1 MAGAGGARRAQRLHG
16 LLLSDALPPSASR
29 PSSPA
34 PPFAEIGSL
43 PRRDRSYSGSRS
55 VRCVGQ
61 LVVWRVLGVLRCPA
75 RGVVGRGV
83 MPFST
88 GSVPSG
94 VSECVWGDRLWCP
107 GAGRRGDRHR
117 GGWALSWRSSGP
129 GAGVVAGGVCGG
141 LAERRGPHVGAGEG
155 EPARGER
162 EPSAC
167 VPARAPSRPT
177 PTTGPRPRGGTW
189 TELRGRAAPR
199 GGQGRRRQAPG
210 PGGCTGRRRARRP
223 GCDASET
230 EAILTRSSTDLDEG
244 GRGRPAPRNRA
255 STERVGPGASPGRC
269 PRGRRPS
276 ASRGRPRRRA
286 HRRR

>member
-94 VSECVWGDRLWCP
+94 VSECAWVIAC
-107 GAGRRGDRHR
+107 GALVPVVGATGTGAAGPCRGGRRGR
-117 GGWALSWRSSGP
+117 GS
-129 GAGVVAGGVCGG
+129 GVVAGGVCGG
-141 LAERRGPHVGAGEG
+141 LAERRGLHVGAGEG

-167 VPARAPSRPT
+167 VPSRASSRPT
-177 PTTGPRPRGGTW
+177 PTTGPRPRAGAW
-189 TELRGRAAPR
+189 MELRGRAALR
-199 GGQGRRRQAPG
+199 GGQGRRRQASG

-230 EAILTRSSTDLDEG
+230 EAILTRNSTDLDEG
-244 GRGRPAPRNRA
+244 GPR
-255 STERVGPGASPGRC
+255 TPGAPESSVYRA
-269 PRGRRPS
+269 RRSRSISRALPTWSETICQSWS
-276 ASRGRPRRRA
+276 ASSSGS
-286 HRRR
+286 